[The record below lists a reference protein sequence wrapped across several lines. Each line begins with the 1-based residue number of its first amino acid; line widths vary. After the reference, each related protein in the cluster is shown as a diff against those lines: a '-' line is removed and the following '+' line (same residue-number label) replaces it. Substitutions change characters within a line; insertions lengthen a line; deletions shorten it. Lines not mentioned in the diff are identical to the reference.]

1 MLLITAETL
10 LKCSIVDLLIVDVK
24 AMLKLVDVVDY
35 TLNPM
40 C

>member
-10 LKCSIVDLLIVDVK
+10 LECSIVDLLIVDVK